1 MYNCTLY
8 IKQHSLMSWF
18 LNHLPSTIV
27 VVHHPTTV
35 LVYYIYIQLYCTGLI
50 QNPTTD
56 MSYHAITF
64 MFFVY
69 VTVGMIPHA
78 YTVLS

>member
-1 MYNCTLY
+1 MY
-8 IKQHSLMSWF
+8 
-18 LNHLPSTIV
+18 IV
-27 VVHHPTTV
+27 HQATFPHV
-35 LVYYIYIQLYCTGLI
+35 LVPQSSSVNYSGGSSSNNCPGLLHIQLYCTGLI

-78 YTVLS
+78 YAVLS